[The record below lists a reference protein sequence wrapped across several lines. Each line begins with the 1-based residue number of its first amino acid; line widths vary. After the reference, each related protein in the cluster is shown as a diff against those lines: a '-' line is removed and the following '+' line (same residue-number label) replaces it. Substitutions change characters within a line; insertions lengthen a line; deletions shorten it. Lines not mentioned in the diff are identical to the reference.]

1 MQAIELASFLL
12 KGINGGKKKMMNYEL
27 FKEVVMEKFMDY
39 MSDEFQNC
47 KLKMTQVEKV
57 NQVKDGINLTT
68 TDSDNKLGVMP
79 TIYLNDM
86 YEHYK
91 ESEDLNGTIA
101 KAAEDMERVI
111 KENPFKKE
119 SLDFDSARENIVFQ
133 LINTEQNKELL
144 KNVPNRQ
151 FQDLSIIYRWVVN
164 VDEAGIASS
173 VIRDNFAEHL
183 GLSEE
188 ELFKLAVENTR
199 RLFPPTVKSMN
210 DVIAEMFVKD
220 GMPAEI
226 AEMMINEM
234 PKEQM
239 LWVISNDRQ
248 LNGAISMLYEDKLQE
263 LAQELDADLYIMPSS
278 IHETIAV
285 SAEFGDPYQLAE
297 MVTEINMDQVSLDER
312 LSNQV
317 YHYDK
322 DLRKLTLAT
331 DTPNKRLDGVVAEPE
346 MIYSEKSR

>member
-1 MQAIELASFLL
+1 
-12 KGINGGKKKMMNYEL
+12 MNYEL
-27 FKEVVMEKFMDY
+27 FKEVVVEKFMDY
-39 MSDEFQNC
+39 MSDEFQSY
-47 KLKMTQVEKV
+47 KLNMTQVEKV
-57 NQVKDGINLTT
+57 NHVKDGINLVSA
-68 TDSDNKLGVMP
+68 DNDNKLGVVP

-86 YEHYK
+86 YEQYK

-111 KENPFKKE
+111 KESPFKKE

-144 KNVPNRQ
+144 ENVPNRQ

-164 VDEAGIASS
+164 IDETGIASS
-173 VIRDNFAEHL
+173 VVRNDFAKNL
-183 GLSEE
+183 GLSED
-188 ELFKLAVENTR
+188 ELFKLAVDNTR

-210 DVIAEMFVKD
+210 DIITEMFVKD
-220 GMPAEI
+220 GMPEEI

-234 PKEQM
+234 PNEQT
-239 LWVISNDRQ
+239 LWVISNERQ

-263 LAQELDADLYIMPSS
+263 LAQKIDADLYIMPSS
-278 IHETIAV
+278 IHETIAI

-297 MVTEINMDQVSLDER
+297 MVTDINMEQVSLDER

-346 MIYSEKSR
+346 MVYSEKSR